1 MASAR
6 LARTLGGPRPAK
18 QRQKGNSMIWRKLKR
33 LAIASVLIPLTSC
46 ETIGTAVPRTDHAI
60 LNAVPC
66 PELPPILYH
75 APRNAT
81 EIVQWQAGRLVDTS
95 NTLDTPETVEAVR
108 KFNAARDAVCGTR

>member
-1 MASAR
+1 MTSAR
-6 LARTLGGPRPAK
+6 LARTLGWPRLDR
-18 QRQKGNSMIWRKLKR
+18 QRQRGNSGMWQRLKR

-46 ETIGTAVPRTDHAI
+46 ETIGTAAQRTDHAI

-66 PELPPILYH
+66 PELPPIIYH